1 MKSRKTLWAWNIC
14 SIFVGNWNHVIRL
27 TTFVRRYVMYKHQ
40 ITERYQCNC
49 CLGQAAGYGITIISG
64 QKTRYENSKYDFCY
78 LQRMLFGLLGY
89 SLWSMSARDQF
100 FICHCLAVDT
110 CHSAWRLNLWER
122 RWKDFVLDKL
132 QGTRQPGWINWE
144 YLKMLTLI
152 RACSPHLDLVDAGP
166 LVVVGKHAFHRR
178 DGCSSPSELLRYPAE
193 FIRWKCSKKSKL
205 CFWTWNVMIENS
217 LEVELLS
224 KDGLAALGGTLGD
237 CLRIVQNISI
247 QVIAS
252 NVEYLFFKHFTRFVC
267 FLQRCLQNIF
277 VKITSLLY
285 PPSRPYTMGTLPSKR
300 LRRAFNNYNLYIL
313 MNTQ

>member
-1 MKSRKTLWAWNIC
+1 MKHMFYFCGELKSRFTTYDFRQAVCYVQTSDNRKISMQLLSGAC
-14 SIFVGNWNHVIRL
+14 SGLR
-27 TTFVRRYVMYKHQ
+27 HQ
-40 ITERYQCNC
+40 
-49 CLGQAAGYGITIISG
+49 IISG

-166 LVVVGKHAFHRR
+166 LVMVGKHALHRR
-178 DGCSSPSELLRYPAE
+178 DGRSSPSELLRYPAE
-193 FIRWKCSKKSKL
+193 FIRWKC
-205 CFWTWNVMIENS
+205 
-217 LEVELLS
+217 
-224 KDGLAALGGTLGD
+224 
-237 CLRIVQNISI
+237 
-247 QVIAS
+247 
-252 NVEYLFFKHFTRFVC
+252 
-267 FLQRCLQNIF
+267 
-277 VKITSLLY
+277 
-285 PPSRPYTMGTLPSKR
+285 
-300 LRRAFNNYNLYIL
+300 
-313 MNTQ
+313 